1 MKVLIRVV
9 DDWVEI
15 YINGKF
21 VYDGEWAINYVLMDF
36 LKCFAQTSIDITDV
50 ELRFFEGHSTAQ
62 LTKDGKV
69 EAVDIPLHTM
79 TDENYWSDWDEAEI
93 IPNIYAGEED
103 ES

>member
-1 MKVLIRVV
+1 MKILIRVV

-15 YINGKF
+15 YVNGKF
-21 VYDGEWAINYVLMDF
+21 IYDGEWEVNKVVMGFLEVLVDVMD
-36 LKCFAQTSIDITDV
+36 I

-69 EAVDIPLHTM
+69 EAVDIPLHIM
-79 TDENYWSDWDEAEI
+79 TEKNYWSDWDNAEI
-93 IPNIYAGEED
+93 VPKIIDEDEED